1 MLYEGQQVELT
12 VEKPASGGRMI
23 ARHLGQ
29 IVLVR
34 GAIPGERVAAWIER
48 AEKRLAYAVT
58 REVLEPSPDRVSV
71 AADPLCGGLLY
82 AHIAYDRQL
91 ALKRDVVRDAFAR
104 VGRHPL
110 EEPFAVAGSRTDG
123 YRMRAR
129 LHVRGS
135 RVGFYREGTHQLCD
149 AAETGQLLQSSVAIV
164 QEVASHLSR
173 LAPDAL
179 TSISITE
186 NVAADQ
192 RAIHLELATGAR
204 VAPSAIEEVR
214 ASTAVA
220 GISAREGGSAPVI
233 VAGTPVVRD
242 PLATLT
248 RKRAADGDLERHAE
262 SFFQGNRY
270 LLSELVTAVL
280 DAVPTNEAVLDLY
293 AGVGLFSVALAAA
306 GHAADITA
314 VEGDRSAGQDLK
326 RNARPYARLRPHV
339 ANVEAVLAARRDP
352 PAPTTIA
359 DPPRTG
365 LSKQASEGIIRHGS
379 SRLIYVSCDPPTLA
393 RDARKLLDAGYGIA
407 SIRAFDLF
415 PHTPH
420 VETVVVFER

>member
-1 MLYEGQQVELT
+1 
-12 VEKPASGGRMI
+12 
-23 ARHLGQ
+23 
-29 IVLVR
+29 VLVR

-58 REVLEPSPDRVSV
+58 REVLEPSPDRVPV
-71 AADPLCGGLLY
+71 ATDPLCGGLLY

-110 EEPFAVAGSRTDG
+110 EEPFDVVGSPAAG

-149 AAETGQLLQSSVAIV
+149 PAETGQLSQPAVTAVQAIAS
-164 QEVASHLSR
+164 QFDRVASG
-173 LAPDAL
+173 AL
-179 TSISITE
+179 TSISISE
-186 NVAADQ
+186 SVAADQ
-192 RAIHLELATGAR
+192 RAVHLELATGTR
-204 VAPSAIEEVR
+204 LPSSTMEEVR
-214 ASTAVA
+214 AST
-220 GISAREGGSAPVI
+220 GLTGMSAREGGSARVM
-233 VAGTPVVRD
+233 VAGAPAVRD
-242 PLATLT
+242 PLTTIT
-248 RKRAADGDLERHAE
+248 RNRAADGDLERHAE

-270 LLSELVTAVL
+270 LLPDLVTAIL
-280 DAVPTNEAVLDLY
+280 DAAPRAEAVLDLY

-314 VEGDRSAGQDLK
+314 VEGDRAAGEDLK
-326 RNARPYARLRPHV
+326 RNTRPYARLHAHV
-339 ANVEAVLAARRDP
+339 ASVEDVLAARRDP
-352 PAPTTIA
+352 PAPTTIV

-365 LSKQASEGIIRHGS
+365 LSKQASDGLVRHGS
-379 SRLIYVSCDPPTLA
+379 PRLIYVSCDPPTLA

-415 PHTPH
+415 PNTPH
-420 VETVVVFER
+420 VETVVVFRR